1 MFSGRVHVFFHGEH
15 LCLSRSQNQVEIMK
29 DFQSLVRR
37 REAAAHSHL
46 LRLAGLLVASKPL
59 CLHMDDCVGVQGD
72 GPGERTE

>member
-1 MFSGRVHVFFHGEH
+1 
-15 LCLSRSQNQVEIMK
+15 MK